1 MSEIVNL
8 TPLQYYSRPGRM
20 TDPGNEARM
29 FADLPLEVPALRD
42 VVQGLLIHVFWA
54 QRYGLTLSAEREEEL
69 QIRSVSEKLKR
80 IRKLTDRPLTEPRPL
95 DSRLVGNCR
104 DFSLMLCAMLRHQ
117 GVPARARCG
126 FAKYFE
132 PNHFED
138 HWVCECWQGV
148 ERWAMVDAQLDALQR
163 EKLGISFDPLDV
175 PDDQFLTGG
184 KAWEMCRTGKA
195 NPDAFGI
202 LDLHGLW
209 FVRGNLIRDLA
220 ALNKMELLP
229 WDSWGLIDT
238 DEKDLSKL
246 ELTLLDQVAA
256 MTQIDNGRFDEIRSI
271 YQNNECLRVPPVIRS
286 HVKTGVQTVDIENQR
301 KS

>member
-1 MSEIVNL
+1 LSSITNS
-8 TPLQYYSRPGRM
+8 TPPQYYSRHGRM
-20 TDPGNEARM
+20 TDPREEARM
-29 FADLPLEVPALRD
+29 FADLPRDVPALRD
-42 VVQGLLIHVFWA
+42 VVQGLLVHVFWA
-54 QRYGLTLSAEREEEL
+54 QRSGLTLSADREQEL

-95 DSRLVGNCR
+95 ERRLVGNCR

-138 HWVCECWQGV
+138 HWVCECWQGA
-148 ERWAMVDAQLDALQR
+148 ERWVMVDAQLDALQR

-184 KAWEMCRTGKA
+184 KAWGMCRTGKA

-202 LDLHGLW
+202 FDMHGLW

-220 ALNKMELLP
+220 SLNKMELLP
-229 WDSWGLIDT
+229 WDSWGLIDR
-238 DEKDLSKL
+238 DEKELSKL
-246 ELTLLDQVAA
+246 DLALLDEVAA
-256 MTQIDNGRFDEIRSI
+256 ITQVDNSRFEEIRSI

-286 HVKTGVQTVDIENQR
+286 YLKTGVQTVEI
-301 KS
+301 KT